1 MTITEVTREQIA
13 RLIEKK
19 LNNEK
24 DALKAQWNTKHPDFD
39 TRFFVCDNLLPE
51 EIIANYIEHLPPKK
65 VLLLRDTIRERKRV
79 GIDYKN
85 YDPLIGNVLLAFQM
99 PGVVETVSEIT
110 GIRNMQADPTLY
122 ASGVSIMEK
131 DDFLNPHLDNSHDGD
146 QQNYRVINLLYYVS
160 PGWEKAYGG
169 NLELWDVNVSKPTE
183 IVSKFNR
190 LVVMETNDI
199 SYHSVNK
206 VNVDKRRVC
215 VSNYYFSKQASGGKN
230 FRHITTFTGRPEEP
244 VKRVVLKVV
253 DGFALNTLAKLFP
266 SLLKNTKHRLKD
278 NENKAQ

>member
-1 MTITEVTREQIA
+1 MITTEVTREQIA
-13 RLIEKK
+13 KLIADK
-19 LNNEK
+19 LKQNKE
-24 DALKAQWNTKHPDFD
+24 ALVNQWNTKHSDFD
-39 TRFFVCDNLLPE
+39 TRFFVCDNLLPDG
-51 EIIANYIEHLPPKK
+51 IIADYIQHLPPKE

-99 PGVVETVSEIT
+99 PDVVEIVSEIT
-110 GIRNMQADPTLY
+110 GIGNMQADPTLY

-146 QQNYRVINLLYYVS
+146 QENYRVINLLFYVS
-160 PGWEKAYGG
+160 PEWESANGG
-169 NLELWDVNVSKPTE
+169 NLELWDINVSKPTE

-190 LVVMETNDI
+190 LVVMETNNI

-206 VNVDKRRVC
+206 VRVDKRRVC
-215 VSNYYFSKQASGGKN
+215 VSNYYFSKKASGGKD

-244 VKRVVLKVV
+244 LKRAVLKVV
-253 DGFALNTLAKLFP
+253 DGFALNTIAKIFP
-266 SLLKNTKHRLKD
+266 SLLKGTKHRLKD
-278 NENKAQ
+278 K